1 MHLAGTTP
9 FGSRGKPPCANGSR
23 ADAHLGQP
31 SRIRVS
37 EMCADPGLDVGPIFA
52 RNCSYGD
59 VFILL
64 QLACVLLAG
73 PCPRPVI
80 WKRIFTFWRHS
91 DSWNPYG
98 RRRSDSGF
106 LISNIDFKH
115 RPPCKL
121 NSGAIRNASP
131 SVRRRA
137 FESFMQVYMSM
148 AARTYKTRPP
158 ICTNTQTRR
167 PYASNL

>member
-1 MHLAGTTP
+1 MGRRLMHIWDNPLEFVFRTCVPTLSP
-9 FGSRGKPPCANGSR
+9 MWI
-23 ADAHLGQP
+23 Q
-31 SRIRVS
+31 
-37 EMCADPGLDVGPIFA
+37 IF
-52 RNCSYGD
+52 RNCSYED

-106 LISNIDFKH
+106 LISNVDFKH

-148 AARTYKTRPP
+148 AAKTYKTRPP